1 MLVQINH
8 HATKT
13 YVETQW
19 GIGNTTWG
27 YIVYIKMVVTF
38 GYVVKMIF
46 CWIFDNSVVTLV
58 CVWTILWF
66 VVCVN
71 DVKHKRE
78 ANHLAA
84 ASILLFAEKESN
96 IIMCLKHIYVLV
108 L

>member
-13 YVETQW
+13 YVETQ

-46 CWIFDNSVVTLV
+46 C
-58 CVWTILWF
+58 
-66 VVCVN
+66 
-71 DVKHKRE
+71 
-78 ANHLAA
+78 
-84 ASILLFAEKESN
+84 
-96 IIMCLKHIYVLV
+96 
-108 L
+108 